1 MLYKYYIWGVYSI
14 GFILSFILL
23 IFALGVVVINSY
35 RKFIILFRIY
45 GKPKKRDF
53 SKTPIPNS
61 SGIVFLFLMI
71 IGTLVIYP
79 FSNSPSEFLVI
90 ITGSTIIALS
100 GFWDD
105 LKIARIREKLLY
117 QIIVVSGSLISLD
130 LTISNL
136 HGFLNINSIPFW
148 IGLPF
153 SIFIGVFMI
162 NAFNLI
168 DGIDGLAGLLGISSF
183 TSFAFLFWTL
193 DYSEYFGLCV
203 LMVGILLSYLPY
215 NFSTK
220 KKTFMGDSGSMLIGY
235 LLFILT
241 LTFLANKEPIVEKLV
256 DRSILPIAPM
266 VIFFIPLVDTLSIYI
281 SRILKGRNPFSP
293 DRLHVHHMV
302 LKLLKTHSA
311 TSCSLLFLNI
321 LLISI
326 FSYLAFHINN
336 LHFQILFFTLFFI
349 FVLILIAIRHFKKK
363 FFII

>member
-1 MLYKYYIWGVYSI
+1 MYSI
-14 GFILSFILL
+14 GFISSFILL

-35 RKFIILFRIY
+35 RKFTILFRIY
-45 GKPKKRDF
+45 GRPKKRDF

-61 SGIVFLFLMI
+61 SGIVFLFLLI

-79 FSNSPSEFLVI
+79 FSNTPSELLAI
-90 ITGSTIIALS
+90 IAGATIIALS

-105 LKIARIREKLLY
+105 LKIARVREKLLY
-117 QIIVVSGSLISLD
+117 QIIVVSSSLIFLD

-136 HGFLNINSIPFW
+136 HGFLNIHTIPFW

-153 SIFIGVFMI
+153 SVFIGVFMI

-168 DGIDGLAGLLGISSF
+168 DGIDGLAGFIGISAF
-183 TSFAFLFWTL
+183 VSFAILFWTL

-203 LMVGILLSYLPY
+203 LMVGILLSYLPF

-220 KKTFMGDSGSMLIGY
+220 KKIFMGDSGSMLIGY

-241 LTFLANKEPIVEKLV
+241 LTFLDNKEPIVEKLV

-266 VIFFIPLVDTLSIYI
+266 TIFFVPMLDTLSIYI
-281 SRILKGRNPFSP
+281 FRVLKGRSPFSP
-293 DRLHVHHMV
+293 DRLHLHHMI

-311 TSCSLLFLNI
+311 SSFCVLFLNI

-326 FSYLAFHINN
+326 FSYLAFHINA

-349 FVLILIAIRHFKKK
+349 CVLFLIVIRLFKKK
-363 FFII
+363 FFAV

>member
-1 MLYKYYIWGVYSI
+1 MYSI

-23 IFALGVVVINSY
+23 IFALGLVVINSY

-45 GKPKKRDF
+45 GRPKKRDF

-61 SGIVFLFLMI
+61 SGIVFLFLLI

-79 FSNSPSEFLVI
+79 FSNSPSELLAI
-90 ITGSTIIALS
+90 IAGATIIALS

-105 LKIARIREKLLY
+105 LKIARVREKLLY
-117 QIIVVSGSLISLD
+117 QIIVVSGSLIFLD

-136 HGFLNINSIPFW
+136 HGFLNIYSIPFW
-148 IGLPF
+148 IGFPF
-153 SIFIGVFMI
+153 SVFIGVFMI

-168 DGIDGLAGLLGISSF
+168 DGIDGLAGFIGISAF
-183 TSFAFLFWTL
+183 VSFAVLFWAL

-203 LMVGILLSYLPY
+203 LMFGILLSYLPF

-241 LTFLANKEPIVEKLV
+241 MTFLDNKEPIIEKLV

-266 VIFFIPLVDTLSIYI
+266 TIFFVPMLDTLSIYI
-281 SRILKGRNPFSP
+281 FRILKGRSPFSP
-293 DRLHVHHMV
+293 DRLHLHHMM

-311 TSCSLLFLNI
+311 SSFCILFLNV

-326 FSYLAFHINN
+326 FSYLAFHINA

-349 FVLILIAIRHFKKK
+349 CVLFLIVIRLFKKK
-363 FFII
+363 FFAA